1 MMIRT
6 AALAFPLLLVGAC
19 SVQKDEANGTTEVR
33 LDAEAAENTAAAV
46 GEKAE
51 EIGGHIAND
60 VSETGARV
68 QNEVGDV
75 DVDVNVNR
83 DGNRN

>member
-1 MMIRT
+1 MIRSAIT
-6 AALAFPLLLVGAC
+6 ASLLLLGAC
-19 SVQKDEANGTTEVR
+19 SVSKDEGNGTTEVR
-33 LDAEAAENTAAAV
+33 LDAEAAENTAEAV
-46 GEKAE
+46 GAKAQ

-60 VSETGARV
+60 VKETGAKV

-83 DGNRN
+83 DGNAN